1 MPDETTLYCVQG
13 KVDGCVADTCINI
26 IVLDGCQ
33 FVFPNIFSPNGD
45 GINDV
50 WCSKNQACIVSQT
63 LTIFDQWGN
72 LVHLSKGTEVCWDG
86 GNNIANNVYT
96 YLLQLQKQDGKEENI
111 AGNITLV
118 R

>member
-1 MPDETTLYCVQG
+1 VQG
-13 KVDGCVADTCINI
+13 IVDGCVADTCINI

-50 WCSKNQACIVSQT
+50 WCSQSQACIVSQT
-63 LTIFDQWGN
+63 LTIFDRWGN
-72 LVHLSKGTEVCWDG
+72 LVHQTTGSEVCWYG

-96 YLLQLQKQDGKEENI
+96 YFLQLQKQDGKEESI